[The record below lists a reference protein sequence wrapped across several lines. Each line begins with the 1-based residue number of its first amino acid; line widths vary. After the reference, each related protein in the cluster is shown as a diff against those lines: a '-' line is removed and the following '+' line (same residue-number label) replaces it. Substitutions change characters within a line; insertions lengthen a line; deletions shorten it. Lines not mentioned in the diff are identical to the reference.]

1 MATPDPRQCA
11 GSPVSPQRLGYGHMR
26 ASAADKEQVI
36 AVLKDALVEGRLTQ
50 DEQAERAGQ
59 ALTARTYADL
69 ARLTEDLPVL
79 PPGHPFPRLSPPVL
93 PPRRQASPLA
103 VAALILALIPGITA
117 PLGLLLGLIALS
129 RIRASG
135 GRGRWMAVIA
145 VLIGGLFT
153 LVLIKGVL

>member
-1 MATPDPRQCA
+1 MAAPDPRQ
-11 GSPVSPQRLGYGHMR
+11 RLSYGQMR

-36 AVLKDALVEGRLTQ
+36 GVLKDAFVEGRLTQ

-59 ALTARTYADL
+59 AMTARTYAEL

-79 PPGHPFPRLSPPVL
+79 PPGHPFPRLSPPAAL
-93 PPRRQASPLA
+93 PPRRWASPMA
-103 VAALILALIPGITA
+103 VAALVLALVPGITA
-117 PLGLLLGLIALS
+117 PVGFLLGLIALS

-135 GRGRWMAVIA
+135 GRGRWMASAA

-153 LVLIKGVL
+153 LVLIKGIL